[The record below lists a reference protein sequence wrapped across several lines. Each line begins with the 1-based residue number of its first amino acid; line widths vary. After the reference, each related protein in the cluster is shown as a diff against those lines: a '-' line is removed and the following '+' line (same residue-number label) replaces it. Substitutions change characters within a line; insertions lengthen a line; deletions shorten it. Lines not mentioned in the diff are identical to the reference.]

1 MRIDTKN
8 SIAFAAASP
17 LRRLLDSEF
26 NAISEY
32 LELAEQETDAI
43 ARSDADAMLD
53 ISQRKS
59 QALERL
65 ASART
70 HTKRALGEPVTAE
83 SLRAK
88 LEAAGPGASELFESI
103 IAKVREAMELD
114 HITARLIAHQ
124 AKRIE
129 QRAGIINSL
138 GGNGTGVPNYG
149 ADGFSR
155 FGGSHGSFGHA

>member
-1 MRIDTKN
+1 MPTVH
-8 SIAFAAASP
+8 SASPSP

-26 NAISEY
+26 LAISEY
-32 LELAEQETDAI
+32 LELAEEETDAI

-65 ASART
+65 ATART
-70 HTKRALGEPVTAE
+70 HTKRALGEPITPE

-88 LEAAGPGASELFESI
+88 LSAAGPGASELFESI

-114 HITARLIAHQ
+114 HLTARLIAHQ
-124 AKRIE
+124 SKRLE
-129 QRAGIINSL
+129 QRAGIVNAL

-149 ADGFSR
+149 ADGFAR
-155 FGGSHGSFGHA
+155 FGSSFGSFGRA

>member
-1 MRIDTKN
+1 MPT
-8 SIAFAAASP
+8 ALAASPTP

-26 NAISEY
+26 LAISEY

-65 ASART
+65 ATART
-70 HTKRALGEPVTAE
+70 HTKRALGEPISAE
-83 SLRAK
+83 TLRAK
-88 LEAAGPGASELFESI
+88 LSAAGPGASELFESI

-124 AKRIE
+124 SKRIE
-129 QRAGIINSL
+129 QRAGIVNSL
-138 GGNGTGVPNYG
+138 GGNGSGVPNYG
-149 ADGFSR
+149 ADGFAR
-155 FGGSHGSFGHA
+155 FGGNFGSFGRA